1 MHKTLDIISVPVKS
15 SANTIN
21 KVIEING
28 CIKSNDKNIFSHA
41 LKNHAVELFISV
53 RSANG
58 MINIRTFTIINLREY
73 VNNKFMKL
81 IEIKLC
87 SIPSKEN
94 MFKLV
99 LSTVT
104 TEFKFDI
111 REEKEISS
119 PNILLPILLIASDIR
134 DVKYINIS
142 HIK

>member
-94 MFKLV
+94 TFKLV

-111 REEKEISS
+111 REEKENSS

>member
-15 SANTIN
+15 NAKTIN
-21 KVIEING
+21 KVRDING
-28 CIKSNDKNIFSHA
+28 CIKSSDKNILNQD
-41 LKNHAVELFISV
+41 LKNHAVELFINV
-53 RSANG
+53 KNANG
-58 MINIRTFTIINLREY
+58 ISKIRTFTIINLREY

-81 IEIKLC
+81 IEIRLC
-87 SIPSKEN
+87 NNPSKEN
-94 MFKLV
+94 TFKFV

-119 PNILLPILLIASDIR
+119 PNILLPMLLIASDNKE
-134 DVKYINIS
+134 VKYINIS

>member
-94 MFKLV
+94 TFKLV

-104 TEFKFDI
+104 TEFKLDI

>member
-94 MFKLV
+94 TFKLE

-104 TEFKFDI
+104 TEFKLDI